1 MADPGWAHA
10 FRDRAAF
17 EHDQVRG
24 ISKLARRMRV
34 TRSIHLGEVIATRMP
49 EESDKGIAAAT
60 PGSAHWELVVSDIR
74 AAHGELFIEGRT
86 LLPDLGRDSA
96 AGRKLCA

>member
-1 MADPGWAHA
+1 
-10 FRDRAAF
+10 
-17 EHDQVRG
+17 
-24 ISKLARRMRV
+24 MRV

-49 EESDKGIAAAT
+49 EEGDKRIAVAT
-60 PGSAHWELVVSDIR
+60 PGSAHKELVVSDTR
-74 AAHGELFIEGRT
+74 AAHCELFIEGRA